1 MQSSNGAR
9 GVWGQR
15 DGTGPRTRAG
25 AGMFARS
32 IARALVLLVAGVSL
46 CASLSAR
53 AADPAPPAL
62 QAVVEALGAVSEALF
77 AHVRDTIRPTLNQ
90 RALQSPVDVQ
100 QSGQGNAAERA
111 RLLGALLAA
120 AGHPVRF
127 QRGELDDAAASLL
140 VHSALPPLAQPGR
153 WPAEVPLSDPATSP
167 RLLDG
172 VRWHTWVQVLVDG
185 RWTDLDPA
193 FPGALPG
200 KRNALPQAT
209 FYRFS
214 AARLPRLARTVE
226 FDRSEAPGEFEALLW
241 WDGLFEALSG
251 ESLALRVYP
260 YITQGGQGEQALD
273 PARRLV
279 DPLAGADEDAAP
291 VRPVTVWRAELLVG
305 DRVLARADLPAVGPG
320 DTGGLRSL
328 RLRSRVVFD
337 EGQEEGEPDA
347 IEDIRLLA
355 EADAAG
361 RLPLFQ
367 RHSLLYS
374 GGAAAPGALTSWLA
388 SQPADPRS
396 QVHAQLAQIQRDVAA
411 GRGVSGEA
419 LETALGSEQALG
431 GFSGHLLNLAYAT
444 MADALPADLARRLG
458 VQAWFDEPRL
468 IISSVLTMTD
478 GKQQLMLDLRRD
490 RMTAVALQGQPLRI
504 VEPFQFGRGVMTSAL
519 EGRLLSL
526 ATGTPALT
534 TAVLMR
540 LAREQGIPVRLIS
553 SREAAALD
561 TLQVP
566 EAVLQHMQSALEAG
580 QVLMLPLR
588 PVASSAGPRWGWWQ
602 IEPQSRHTVGVFDSG
617 LHQAVVE
624 RTLIESEG
632 VLSDEMAAV
641 IGAISGATDAQ
652 FVISAMVLKHGEL
665 TAEAVA
671 EAKAYLSDLGEAL
684 CQALTVEAKVGGYE
698 TLASASV
705 EMEGCFR
712 YEVSAEV
719 GAEAGGSL
727 TVIDEGWCEAFQR
740 GFTCSALT
748 ILNAYQSAR

>member
-1 MQSSNGAR
+1 MQCPNGAR
-9 GVWGQR
+9 GVRGRR
-15 DGTGPRTRAG
+15 DGIESRTRAG
-25 AGMFARS
+25 LGMFATS
-32 IARALVLLVAGVSL
+32 IVPVLLLLVFGATLGVALPV
-46 CASLSAR
+46 R
-53 AADPAPPAL
+53 AAGPVPPAL
-62 QAVVEALGAVSEALF
+62 LAVVGAVGVEPEALF
-77 AHVRDTIRPTLNQ
+77 AHVRDTIRPNLNL
-90 RALQSPVDVQ
+90 RALQSPVEVQ

-127 QRGELDDAAASLL
+127 QRGELDDAAASRL
-140 VHSALPPLAQPGR
+140 VQSVLPPLAQPGR
-153 WPAEVPLSDPATSP
+153 WPAEVPLSDPAASP

-172 VRWHTWVQVLVDG
+172 VRQHTWVQVLVDG

-200 KRNALPQAT
+200 KRNTVPQAT

-214 AARLPRLARTVE
+214 NARLPRLALTVE
-226 FDRSEAPGEFEALLW
+226 FDRSQAPGEFEDLLW
-241 WDGLFEALSG
+241 WDGLLEALSG
-251 ESLALRVYP
+251 QPLALRIYP
-260 YITQGGQGEQALD
+260 HITLGGQGEQGLD

-279 DPLAGADEDAAP
+279 DPLAGADEAAP
-291 VRPVTVWRAELLVG
+291 AAQTVTVWRAELQVG
-305 DRVLARADLPAVGPG
+305 DRVLARGDLPAIGP
-320 DTGGLRSL
+320 DATGWPRSL

-337 EGQEEGEPDA
+337 EAQEDGDGDA
-347 IEDIRLLA
+347 IEDTRLLA

-367 RHSLLYS
+367 RHSLLYT
-374 GGAAAPGALTSWLA
+374 GGVAAPGALESWLS
-388 SQPADPRS
+388 SQPGDTRGPLRT
-396 QVHAQLAQIQRDVAA
+396 QLAQVQRDLAE
-411 GRGVSGEA
+411 GRGVSGAA
-419 LETALGSEQALG
+419 LDTALGSEHALG
-431 GFSGHLLNLAYAT
+431 SFSGHLLNLAYAT
-444 MADALPADLARRLG
+444 MADALSADLARRLG

-468 IISSVLTMTD
+468 IVSSVLTRAD
-478 GKQQLMLDLRRD
+478 GKQQVMLDLRRD
-490 RMTAVALQGQPLRI
+490 RMTAVALPGQPQRI

-540 LAREQGIPVRLIS
+540 LAREQRIPVRLVS

-561 TLQVP
+561 RLQVP
-566 EAVLQHMQSALEAG
+566 ESVLQRMHSALDAG
-580 QVLMLPLR
+580 RVLILPLR
-588 PVASSAGPRWGWWQ
+588 PVASSAGLRWGWWQ
-602 IEPQSRHTVGVFDSG
+602 IDPQSRHTVGVLDSG

-641 IGAISGATDAQ
+641 IGAISGATDTQ

-671 EAKAYLSDLGEAL
+671 EAKAYLSELGEAL

-698 TLASASV
+698 TLASAAV

-712 YEVSAEV
+712 YEVSVEA
-719 GAEAGGSL
+719 GAEAGGSF

-740 GFTCSALT
+740 GFTCSAMT
-748 ILNAYQSAR
+748 ILNAYQSER